1 MSPVDPIQAPVPARS
16 TYVPALGFHWLT
28 ALYDPLIRSWSAAA
42 RLRASVI
49 AALDLR
55 PGMRILELGAG
66 PGRLAIQIKRA
77 HPEVTVEAIDID
89 ARMVTSARRNAA
101 SAGVDIAFREADMT
115 RELGTDRGSYD
126 RVYSTMTFHHL
137 MPDAKEQALE
147 SARGALAHGGR
158 FVVADFSRP
167 RDPLQWALFAW
178 IQQPLDGFRNT
189 RPHRDGRFEQAVR
202 AAFGQVRSTAVARTI
217 AGTIETFVCVP

>member
-1 MSPVDPIQAPVPARS
+1 VAPADPVPTTPPPREA
-16 TYVPALGFHWLT
+16 YVPPLGFHWLT
-28 ALYDPLIRSWSAAA
+28 AVYDPLIRCWSAAA
-42 RLRASVI
+42 RLRVSVI
-49 AALDLR
+49 AALDLQ

-77 HPEVTVEAIDID
+77 HPDVTIDAVDID
-89 ARMVTSARRNAA
+89 ARMVASARHNAA

-115 RELGTDRGSYD
+115 CLPELERGSYH

-137 MPDAKEQALE
+137 LPEAKQKALE
-147 SARGALAHGGR
+147 VARCALARGGS
-158 FVVADFSRP
+158 FVVADFNRP

-202 AAFGQVRSTAVARTI
+202 ATFGHVHCAAVARTI
-217 AGTIETFVCVP
+217 AGTVETFVCVP